1 MQKTTSSLATMRG
14 ILALVLVICL
24 VECTTEQRID
34 NRGSKASNLIQK
46 VNGWRSQRG
55 GSCLSYGHSC
65 WGAHGKRS
73 GKEPS
78 SAPDWYITRIL
89 RRMAANSDLNNSRDL
104 DSRTTGDIYQANM
117 EDLPNRLGTEVISDI
132 ASKQAAKP
140 MLDEDLLSNMKF
152 WQMMKLASEEN

>member
-14 ILALVLVICL
+14 VLVLILVICL

-55 GSCLSYGHSC
+55 
-65 WGAHGKRS
+65 AHGKRS
-73 GKEPS
+73 GKAPS

-89 RRMAANSDLNNSRDL
+89 RRMAANSELNNSRDL

-117 EDLPNRLGTEVISDI
+117 EDLPNKFVIDAEVNSDI
-132 ASKQAAKP
+132 ATKQAAKP
-140 MLDEDLLSNMKF
+140 MLDDDLLSNMKF
-152 WQMMKLASEEN
+152 WQMMKAASEDN

>member
-24 VECTTEQRID
+24 VECTT
-34 NRGSKASNLIQK
+34 
-46 VNGWRSQRG
+46 

-117 EDLPNRLGTEVISDI
+117 EDLPNRFVLGTEVISDI

>member
-24 VECTTEQRID
+24 VECTT
-34 NRGSKASNLIQK
+34 
-46 VNGWRSQRG
+46 
-55 GSCLSYGHSC
+55 
-65 WGAHGKRS
+65 AHGKRS

>member
-1 MQKTTSSLATMRG
+1 MYGIAVNLVMDLVSATDTR
-14 ILALVLVICL
+14 A
-24 VECTTEQRID
+24 
-34 NRGSKASNLIQK
+34 
-46 VNGWRSQRG
+46 G
-55 GSCLSYGHSC
+55 GQIYKIS
-65 WGAHGKRS
+65 AHGKRS

-117 EDLPNRLGTEVISDI
+117 EDLPNRFVLGTEVISDI

-152 WQMMKLASEEN
+152 WQMMVKKEFKN